1 MILEK
6 ASNFVNDS
14 CNNND
19 NLFIRGN
26 KQVKKKNSKK
36 WKNKKR

>member
-1 MILEK
+1 MILK
-6 ASNFVNDS
+6 NASNFVNDY

-26 KQVKKKNSKK
+26 KKVKKKNSKK
-36 WKNKKR
+36 